1 MKIYLIIPNVLLLS
15 SGLNGQKTPNKKAK
29 IIIGLGVPNL
39 MHISSVTPPVEIIE
53 TKGSILHSETM
64 LCSVSLPKGY
74 LSRDFSGKSEI
85 GVEGLKTIKLL
96 KPIAMQQ
103 YLVLCD
109 QI

>member
-39 MHISSVTPPVEIIE
+39 MHISSVTPPGEIIE
-53 TKGSILHSETM
+53 TKGLINSGIM
-64 LCSVSLPKGY
+64 VCSVSLPKGY

-85 GVEGLKTIKLL
+85 GVEGMRTIKLL
-96 KPIAMQQ
+96 KQIVPQQ
-103 YLVLCD
+103 CRALCD

>member
-39 MHISSVTPPVEIIE
+39 MHISSITPPVEIIE
-53 TKGSILHSETM
+53 TKGSVDHSETIV
-64 LCSVSLPKGY
+64 CSVSLPYAY
-74 LSRDFSGKSEI
+74 LFKDFSGKSEI
-85 GVEGLKTIKLL
+85 GVEGMKTIKLL

-103 YLVLCD
+103 CRALCD

>member
-15 SGLNGQKTPNKKAK
+15 SGLNGQKSPNKKAK

-39 MHISSVTPPVEIIE
+39 MHISSVAPPVEIVE
-53 TKGSILHSETM
+53 TKDSIDHSETM
-64 LCSVSLPKGY
+64 VCSICLPNGY
-74 LSRDFSGKSEI
+74 LSTDFSGKSEI
-85 GVEGLKTIKLL
+85 GVEGMKTIKLL

-103 YLVLCD
+103 RRALCD